1 MDPILDAFSCC
12 ALFNEYSL
20 AEIKSL
26 VADLQISRHVYDRDE
41 FIAFEEDECP
51 SLGIIAQGSI
61 HVQRIYPSGK
71 SITIDTLQAGSSFG
85 EALIFA
91 DDGRYP
97 ATLIAN
103 EETTVYYLS
112 KDDVIHL
119 CAQSPRFLNSF
130 LKMLSN
136 RVLMLNK
143 KIKGL
148 SFNTVRQKVANY
160 ILEEY
165 IHQKSLTL
173 KMIYA
178 RHELADALGIPRPS
192 LSRELISLK
201 TAYLIDF
208 NRTEIRIL
216 DLEQL
221 EKCLA

>member
-1 MDPILDAFSCC
+1 MDPVQEAFSISV
-12 ALFNEYSL
+12 LFNNYSP
-20 AEIKSL
+20 AEISILVDSL
-26 VADLQISRHVYDRDE
+26 KISRRQYVRDE
-41 FIAFEEDECP
+41 FIAFEEDECAT
-51 SLGIIAQGSI
+51 LGVIAHGSI

-103 EETTVYYLS
+103 EETDVYYLS
-112 KDDVIHL
+112 KEDVIRL
-119 CAQSPRFLNSF
+119 CAQSPQFLSNF

-160 ILEEY
+160 ILEEF
-165 IHQKSLTL
+165 IHQKTLTL
-173 KMIYA
+173 HSVYA

-201 TAYLIDF
+201 AAGLIDF
-208 NRTEIRIL
+208 NRKEIQIL
-216 DLEQL
+216 DMQGL
-221 EKCLA
+221 EKCLG